1 MSYSRSLEFGDFQA
15 LTSSLGRFVVVIL
28 FGFLLLLLVLLVVIG
43 AVVIVIVVF
52 IVIIIVVV
60 VLIILPFKLFL
71 LIVILIVV
79 VVHLNSLSLG
89 TWLQRRRLV
98 ARGRT
103 ELYQECDRFPGTNQA
118 IRWCHRRNQ
127 SIVIINPMTM
137 RRQ

>member
-1 MSYSRSLEFGDFQA
+1 MLRQKVHRL
-15 LTSSLGRFVVVIL
+15 L
-28 FGFLLLLLVLLVVIG
+28 FGFLLVLLLLRVVIG
-43 AVVIVIVVF
+43 ASSRHCRLVF
-52 IVIIIVVV
+52 IVIIIVV

-103 ELYQECDRFPGTNQA
+103 EQNQECDRFPGTNQA

-127 SIVIINPMTM
+127 SIVIVNPLTM